1 MWFGLELPFRTWY
14 TSGKIEYH
22 CSLVCSYCSWFC
34 LELLFR
40 TLYTAENSNNRTS
53 HCSLVCSYWRDH
65 WKLGSKTQTFTL
77 VIWDVWCS
85 VLLSL
90 SNVSFFCSLFLVSRF
105 HEHTQSQGA
114 IVTVKTYSCWCLC
127 PDSDYHVGGWPLTP
141 FFDFGAWR
149 WRWLLG

>member
-105 HEHTQSQGA
+105 HEHTQSHHMRQWKPTPGVYVPIQMTTLEVDPFA
-114 IVTVKTYSCWCLC
+114 
-127 PDSDYHVGGWPLTP
+127 P